1 MINRANLKGD
11 LFGGLAAMLVALPSA
26 IAYGII
32 IFSPIGPEYAAR
44 GAIAGIIGSV
54 VLGILAP
61 LFGGTP
67 RLVSSPCAPAAAVL
81 SVFALETAGA
91 GSVPVETIPLYIAI
105 VSCGAGLI
113 QLVAGAVRGGTF
125 IKYIPYPVI
134 AGYLSGVGILIFWGQ
149 VPKFLGAG
157 TGSVLNLLAA
167 PSLWRWESIL
177 IGLTTIIVML
187 SMPRI
192 IKAIP
197 ASIAALSS
205 GILCYFILALFNG
218 DLLSLQGNPLV
229 IGSINGSLADLVGGA
244 AGNFAALAS
253 VSPSGLAALLV
264 PTLTLGVLLSVDTLK
279 TCVVLDVLTGSRHNS
294 NRELLGQGIANMAS
308 AACGGAPGSG
318 TMGGTLVNIFSGGAT
333 RISGLLAGAWALA
346 VLLLF
351 VNYIAWI
358 PTASLAG
365 VLLVVGVRMVD
376 LKSLQLLKHRSTVF
390 DFMVILAVVVSAIS
404 MSLIAAAGVGIVL
417 AIALFLREQLRFPV
431 VRRKVFGNQVSS
443 KRSRLA
449 SERDILEAKGSGT
462 LIIELQGQLFFGTT
476 DQLYT
481 QIEPHIARC
490 RYFIFDMRRVLSVDF
505 TAANM
510 LTQIKR
516 KIVEGGGQLIF
527 ASVPLSVPTGQNIR
541 HYLEN
546 LGFTPYEGRVSF
558 FPQLDGAL
566 EWVEDRLISDSE
578 GAAAGSRP
586 LELREFEFFSG
597 VSELAL
603 AALLAKIEEKSFPD
617 GGRIFRFGDTG
628 GDIYFLKQGMVRIEL
643 PLLDGSVHLLASFGR
658 GDFFG
663 DMSFLNLENR
673 SADALAVGDTALYI
687 MKRENF
693 DAITAH
699 FPEVGHVFYYR
710 LAYELAR
717 RLRQNVIELKALEE
731 H

>member
-11 LFGGLAAMLVALPSA
+11 FFGGLAAMLVALPSA

-32 IFSPIGPEYAAR
+32 IFSPIGPGYAAK
-44 GAIAGIIGSV
+44 GAVAGVIGSV

-81 SVFALETAGA
+81 SVFALGTAA
-91 GSVPVETIPLYIAI
+91 SGSVPRETVPLLIAL
-105 VSCGAGLI
+105 VAFGAGLI

-149 VPKFLGAG
+149 IPKFLGAG
-157 TGSVLNLLAA
+157 SGSALDLLAD
-167 PSLWRWESIL
+167 PSRWRWESIL
-177 IGLTTIIVML
+177 IGSTTIIVML
-187 SMPRI
+187 AMPRI

-197 ASIAALSS
+197 ASIAALAS

-218 DLLSLQGNPLV
+218 GLLSLEGNPLV
-229 IGSINGSLADLVGGA
+229 IGSIHGSLADLVAGA

-253 VSPSGLAALLV
+253 LSPSGLTALLV

-318 TMGGTLVNIFSGGAT
+318 TMGGTLVNIYSGGAT
-333 RISGLLAGAWALA
+333 RLSGLLAGIWSLA
-346 VLLLF
+346 VLVLF
-351 VNYIAWI
+351 VAYIAWI
-358 PTASLAG
+358 PAASLAG

-390 DFMVILAVVVSAIS
+390 DFMVILAVVVSAIG

-431 VRRKVFGNQVSS
+431 VRRKIFGNQIFS
-443 KRSRLA
+443 KRSRFA
-449 SERDILEAKGSGT
+449 PERDILEKKGSAT

-481 QIEPHIARC
+481 RIEPHIRSC
-490 RYFIFDMRRVLSVDF
+490 RFFILDMRRVLSVDF

-510 LTQIKR
+510 LTQIRR
-516 KIVEGGGQLIF
+516 KIVENGGQLIF
-527 ASVPLSVPTGQNIR
+527 TSVPLSVPTGQNIR
-541 HYLEN
+541 QYLET
-546 LGFTPYEGRVSF
+546 LGFAPHEGRVRF
-558 FPQLDGAL
+558 FAELDSAL
-566 EWVEDRLISDSE
+566 EWVENEYLRESACGEDDT
-578 GAAAGSRP
+578 P
-586 LELREFEFFSG
+586 LGLSEFEFFSG
-597 VSELAL
+597 VSEQAL
-603 AALLAKIEEKSFPD
+603 AALKENIVEKNSAD
-617 GGRIFRFGDTG
+617 GGLIFRYGDAG
-628 GDIYFLKQGMVRIEL
+628 GNIYFVRKGTVRIEL
-643 PLLDGSVHLLASFGR
+643 PLGDGTMHHLASFGR

-663 DMSFLNLENR
+663 DMSFLNMEKR
-673 SADALAVGDTALYI
+673 SADAIAVGEASLYTI
-687 MKRENF
+687 NREAF
-693 DAITAH
+693 DALTVR
-699 FPEVGHVFYYR
+699 FPEVGQVFYYW
-710 LAYELAR
+710 LAFELAR
-717 RLRQNVIELKALEE
+717 RLRQNLTELKALEE